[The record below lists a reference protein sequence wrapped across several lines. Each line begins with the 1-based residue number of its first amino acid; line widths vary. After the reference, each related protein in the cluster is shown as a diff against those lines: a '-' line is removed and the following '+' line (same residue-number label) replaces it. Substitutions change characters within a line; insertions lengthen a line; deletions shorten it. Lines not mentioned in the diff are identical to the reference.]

1 MKEENIIYLACSNAL
16 KVKSTGCHCSQACL
30 CALAPFIGIDEGYAM
45 KLSAAFGGGMRHQQL
60 CGAVAAAGIALGLKF
75 GTSSFDKPA
84 SDRLGKLTEEFVERF
99 KNELGTTV
107 CGEILKDKLASF
119 CWEMPEKI
127 EFINTLNNENCN
139 EFNLKVPA
147 CGKAITNAV
156 EITLEIIQRENGASK
171 Q

>member
-1 MKEENIIYLACSNAL
+1 MENSNEIYFACSHAL

-30 CALAPFIGIDEGYAM
+30 CALAPFLGIDEGYAM

-84 SDRLGKLTEEFVERF
+84 SDRLGKLTEELVERF
-99 KNELGTTV
+99 KKELGTTV
-107 CGEILKDKLASF
+107 CGEILKDNASSF
-119 CWEMPEKI
+119 CWDMPEEI
-127 EFINTLNNENCN
+127 EFINNLDNENGN

-156 EITLEIIQRENGASK
+156 KITLEIIQRENGASN